1 MNDFE
6 LLMERWKRLVE
17 DEKEDDDCEDLEE
30 WKAEDDA
37 NYKSR
42 KKKKRNRAISHNAS
56 KHGHDELQQL
66 AKGITEDI
74 VNTDNVS
81 VDIAAMR
88 SVVASELSKAFA
100 NIQKQSGGCDFND
113 LIKATRM
120 WAMAQ
125 KAKAPDK

>member
-1 MNDFE
+1 MASHYE
-6 LLMERWKRLVE
+6 APIRKPLVTG
-17 DEKEDDDCEDLEE
+17 
-30 WKAEDDA
+30 
-37 NYKSR
+37 NKSY
-42 KKKKRNRAISHNAS
+42 
-56 KHGHDELQQL
+56 HD
-66 AKGITEDI
+66 
-74 VNTDNVS
+74 VS
-81 VDIAAMR
+81 VDIAALR